1 MTTPTDPH
9 ATTPNPPMMQGAPWR
24 HELLRLVGLHYPSVD
39 VVNFTGLLTMLERWR
54 TYGEAGMLFHT
65 RAPHTHTP
73 QQVIELAD
81 QMGGARL
88 HTDYYLPAKR
98 LNAHSHMQLPTALTA
113 MLILIQDHT
122 SHNPHMVDMFWQPFP
137 YSTPHTRSTWLMA
150 PTQSTTAWLY
160 TQLHRDQPRIP
171 RTVAQWAIT
180 SAWNHTTSHHAP
192 LAPRPTTLSA
202 DTMPT
207 TT

>member
-1 MTTPTDPH
+1 MTNPTHNTGTQPL
-9 ATTPNPPMMQGAPWR
+9 AMPQGKQWR
-24 HELLRLVGLHYPSVD
+24 NELLQLVDLYYPGVD
-39 VVNFTGLLTMLERWR
+39 TTNFTGFLTLLERWHVH
-54 TYGEAGMLFHT
+54 GEAGMLFHT
-65 RAPHTHTP
+65 RAPHTLTP
-73 QQVIELAD
+73 MRTIELAD
-81 QMGGARL
+81 TLGGARL

-113 MLILIQDHT
+113 MLMLIQDHT

-137 YSTPHTRSTWLMA
+137 YSTTHTRNTWLMA
-150 PTQSTTAWLY
+150 PSQSPAAWLY
-160 TQLHRDQPRIP
+160 TQLHRDQARIP

-180 SAWNHTTSHHAP
+180 SAWNHTTGHHAP

>member
-1 MTTPTDPH
+1 MP
-9 ATTPNPPMMQGAPWR
+9 QGKQWR
-24 HELLRLVGLHYPSVD
+24 NELLQLVDLYYPGVD
-39 VVNFTGLLTMLERWR
+39 TTNFTGFLTLLERWHVH
-54 TYGEAGMLFHT
+54 GEAGMLFHT
-65 RAPHTHTP
+65 RAPHTLTP
-73 QQVIELAD
+73 MRTIELAD
-81 QMGGARL
+81 TLGGARL

-137 YSTPHTRSTWLMA
+137 YSTPHTRSMWLLA
-150 PTQSTTAWLY
+150 PTQSPAAWLY
-160 TQLHRDQPRIP
+160 TQLHRDQARIP

-180 SAWNHTTSHHAP
+180 SAWNHTTGHTPPS
-192 LAPRPTTLSA
+192 PRPTTLSA

>member
-1 MTTPTDPH
+1 MTKPTHNTGTQPL
-9 ATTPNPPMMQGAPWR
+9 AMPQGKQWR
-24 HELLRLVGLHYPSVD
+24 NELLQLVDLYYPGVD
-39 VVNFTGLLTMLERWR
+39 TTNFTGFLTLLERWHVH
-54 TYGEAGMLFHT
+54 GEAGMLFHT
-65 RAPHTHTP
+65 RAPHTLTP
-73 QQVIELAD
+73 MRTIELAD
-81 QMGGARL
+81 TLGGARL

-113 MLILIQDHT
+113 MLMLIQDHT

-137 YSTPHTRSTWLMA
+137 YSTPHTRSMWLMA
-150 PTQSTTAWLY
+150 PTQSPAAWLY
-160 TQLHRDQPRIP
+160 TQLHRDQARIP

-180 SAWNHTTSHHAP
+180 SAWNHTTGHTP

>member
-1 MTTPTDPH
+1 MTNPTHNIGTQPL
-9 ATTPNPPMMQGAPWR
+9 AMPQGKQWR
-24 HELLRLVGLHYPSVD
+24 NELLQLVDLYYPGVD
-39 VVNFTGLLTMLERWR
+39 TTNFTGFLTLLERWHVH
-54 TYGEAGMLFHT
+54 GEAGMLFHT
-65 RAPHTHTP
+65 RAPHTLTP
-73 QQVIELAD
+73 MRTIELAD
-81 QMGGARL
+81 TLGGARL

-113 MLILIQDHT
+113 MLMLIQDHT

-137 YSTPHTRSTWLMA
+137 YSTPHTRNTWLMA

-180 SAWNHTTSHHAP
+180 SAWNHTTGHTPPS
-192 LAPRPTTLSA
+192 PRPTTLSA

>member
-1 MTTPTDPH
+1 MP
-9 ATTPNPPMMQGAPWR
+9 QGKQWR
-24 HELLRLVGLHYPSVD
+24 NELLQLVDLYYPGVD
-39 VVNFTGLLTMLERWR
+39 TTNFTGFLTLLERWHVH
-54 TYGEAGMLFHT
+54 GEAGMLFHT
-65 RAPHTHTP
+65 RAPHTLTP
-73 QQVIELAD
+73 MRTIELAD
-81 QMGGARL
+81 TLGGARL

-113 MLILIQDHT
+113 MLMLIQDHT

-137 YSTPHTRSTWLMA
+137 YSTPHTRSMWLMA
-150 PTQSTTAWLY
+150 PTQSPTAWLY
-160 TQLHRDQPRIP
+160 TQLHRDQARIP

-180 SAWNHTTSHHAP
+180 SAWNHTSRHTPPS
-192 LAPRPTTLSA
+192 PRPTTLSA

>member
-1 MTTPTDPH
+1 MTKPTHNTGTQPL
-9 ATTPNPPMMQGAPWR
+9 AMPQGKQWR
-24 HELLRLVGLHYPSVD
+24 NELLQLVDLYYPGVD
-39 VVNFTGLLTMLERWR
+39 TTNFTGFLTLLERWHVH
-54 TYGEAGMLFHT
+54 GEAGMLFHT
-65 RAPHTHTP
+65 RAPHTLTP
-73 QQVIELAD
+73 MRTIELAD
-81 QMGGARL
+81 TLGGARL

-113 MLILIQDHT
+113 MLMLIQDHT

-137 YSTPHTRSTWLMA
+137 YSTPHTRSMWLMA
-150 PTQSTTAWLY
+150 PTQSPAAWLY
-160 TQLHRDQPRIP
+160 TQLHRDQARIP

-180 SAWNHTTSHHAP
+180 SAWNHTSRHTPPS
-192 LAPRPTTLSA
+192 PRPTTLSA

>member
-1 MTTPTDPH
+1 MP
-9 ATTPNPPMMQGAPWR
+9 QGKQWR
-24 HELLRLVGLHYPSVD
+24 NELLQLVDLYYPGVD
-39 VVNFTGLLTMLERWR
+39 TTNFTGFLTLLERWHVH
-54 TYGEAGMLFHT
+54 GEAGMLFHT
-65 RAPHTHTP
+65 RAPHTLTP
-73 QQVIELAD
+73 MRTIELAD
-81 QMGGARL
+81 TLGGARL

-113 MLILIQDHT
+113 MLMLIQDHT

-137 YSTPHTRSTWLMA
+137 YSTPHTRSMWLLA
-150 PTQSTTAWLY
+150 PTQSPAAWLY
-160 TQLHRDQPRIP
+160 TQLHRDQARIP

-180 SAWNHTTSHHAP
+180 SAWNHTTGHTP

>member
-1 MTTPTDPH
+1 MTKPTHNTGTQPL
-9 ATTPNPPMMQGAPWR
+9 AMPQGKQWR
-24 HELLRLVGLHYPSVD
+24 NELLQLVDLYYPGVD
-39 VVNFTGLLTMLERWR
+39 TTNFTGFLTLLERWHVH
-54 TYGEAGMLFHT
+54 GEAGMLFHT
-65 RAPHTHTP
+65 RAPHTLTP
-73 QQVIELAD
+73 MRTIELAD
-81 QMGGARL
+81 TLGGARL

-113 MLILIQDHT
+113 MLMLIQDHT

-137 YSTPHTRSTWLMA
+137 YSTPHTRSMWLMA
-150 PTQSTTAWLY
+150 PSQSPAAWLY
-160 TQLHRDQPRIP
+160 TQLHRDQARIP

-180 SAWNHTTSHHAP
+180 SAWNHTTGHTPPS
-192 LAPRPTTLSA
+192 PRPTTLSA

>member
-1 MTTPTDPH
+1 MTKPTHNTGTQPL
-9 ATTPNPPMMQGAPWR
+9 AMPQGKQWR
-24 HELLRLVGLHYPSVD
+24 NELLQLVDLYYPGVD
-39 VVNFTGLLTMLERWR
+39 TTNFTGFLTLLERWHVH
-54 TYGEAGMLFHT
+54 GEAGMLFHT
-65 RAPHTHTP
+65 RAPHQLTP
-73 QQVIELAD
+73 QQVITLAD
-81 QMGGARL
+81 RMGGAQL

-113 MLILIQDHT
+113 MLMLIQDHT

-137 YSTPHTRSTWLMA
+137 YSTPHTRSMWLMA
-150 PTQSTTAWLY
+150 PTQSPAAWLY
-160 TQLHRDQPRIP
+160 TQLHRDQARIP

-180 SAWNHTTSHHAP
+180 SAWNHTTGHTP

>member
-1 MTTPTDPH
+1 MTNPTHNTGTQPL
-9 ATTPNPPMMQGAPWR
+9 AMPQGKQWR
-24 HELLRLVGLHYPSVD
+24 NELLQLVDLYYPGVD
-39 VVNFTGLLTMLERWR
+39 TTNFTGFLTLLERWHVH
-54 TYGEAGMLFHT
+54 GEAGMLFHT
-65 RAPHTHTP
+65 RAPHQLTP
-73 QQVIELAD
+73 QQVITLAD
-81 QMGGARL
+81 RMGGAQL

-113 MLILIQDHT
+113 MLMLIQDHT

-137 YSTPHTRSTWLMA
+137 YSTPHTRNTWLMA

-180 SAWNHTTSHHAP
+180 SAWNHTTGHTPPS
-192 LAPRPTTLSA
+192 PRPTTLSA

>member
-1 MTTPTDPH
+1 MP
-9 ATTPNPPMMQGAPWR
+9 QGKQWR
-24 HELLRLVGLHYPSVD
+24 NELLQLVDLYYPGVD
-39 VVNFTGLLTMLERWR
+39 TTNFTGFLTLLERWHVH
-54 TYGEAGMLFHT
+54 GEAGMLFHT
-65 RAPHTHTP
+65 RAPHTLTP
-73 QQVIELAD
+73 MRTIELAD
-81 QMGGARL
+81 TLGGARL

-113 MLILIQDHT
+113 MLMLIQDHT

-137 YSTPHTRSTWLMA
+137 YSTPHTRSMWLMA
-150 PTQSTTAWLY
+150 PSQSPAAWLY
-160 TQLHRDQPRIP
+160 TQLHRDQARIP

-180 SAWNHTTSHHAP
+180 SAWNHTTGHTP

>member
-1 MTTPTDPH
+1 MP
-9 ATTPNPPMMQGAPWR
+9 QGKQWR
-24 HELLRLVGLHYPSVD
+24 NELLQLVDLYYPGVD
-39 VVNFTGLLTMLERWR
+39 TTNFTGFLTLLERWHVH
-54 TYGEAGMLFHT
+54 GEAGMLFHT
-65 RAPHTHTP
+65 RAPHTLTP
-73 QQVIELAD
+73 MRTIELAD
-81 QMGGARL
+81 TLGGARL

-113 MLILIQDHT
+113 MLMLIQDHT

-137 YSTPHTRSTWLMA
+137 YSTPHTRSMWLLA
-150 PTQSTTAWLY
+150 PTQSPAAWLY
-160 TQLHRDQPRIP
+160 TQLHRDQARIP

-180 SAWNHTTSHHAP
+180 SAWNHTTGHTPPS
-192 LAPRPTTLSA
+192 PRPTTLSA

>member
-1 MTTPTDPH
+1 MP
-9 ATTPNPPMMQGAPWR
+9 QGKQWR
-24 HELLRLVGLHYPSVD
+24 NELLQLVDLYYPGVD
-39 VVNFTGLLTMLERWR
+39 TTNFTGFLTLLERWHVH
-54 TYGEAGMLFHT
+54 GEAGMLFHT
-65 RAPHTHTP
+65 RAPHTLTP
-73 QQVIELAD
+73 MRTIELAD
-81 QMGGARL
+81 TLGGARL

-113 MLILIQDHT
+113 MLMLIQDHT

-137 YSTPHTRSTWLMA
+137 YSTPHTRSMWLMA
-150 PTQSTTAWLY
+150 PTQSPAAWLY
-160 TQLHRDQPRIP
+160 TQLHRDQARIP

-180 SAWNHTTSHHAP
+180 SAWNHTTGHTPPS
-192 LAPRPTTLSA
+192 PRPTTLSA

>member
-1 MTTPTDPH
+1 MTNPTHNTGTQPL
-9 ATTPNPPMMQGAPWR
+9 AMPQGKQWR
-24 HELLRLVGLHYPSVD
+24 NELLQLVDLYYPGVD
-39 VVNFTGLLTMLERWR
+39 TTNFTGFLTLLERWHVH
-54 TYGEAGMLFHT
+54 GEAGMLFHT
-65 RAPHTHTP
+65 RAPHTLTP
-73 QQVIELAD
+73 MRTIELAD
-81 QMGGARL
+81 TLGGARL

-137 YSTPHTRSTWLMA
+137 YSTPHTRSMWLLA
-150 PTQSTTAWLY
+150 PTQSPAAWLY
-160 TQLHRDQPRIP
+160 TQLHRDQARIP

-180 SAWNHTTSHHAP
+180 SAWNHTTGHTPPS
-192 LAPRPTTLSA
+192 PRPTTLSA

>member
-1 MTTPTDPH
+1 MTKPTHNTGTQPL
-9 ATTPNPPMMQGAPWR
+9 AMPQGKQWR
-24 HELLRLVGLHYPSVD
+24 NELLQLVDLYYPGVD
-39 VVNFTGLLTMLERWR
+39 TTNFTGFLTLLERWHVH
-54 TYGEAGMLFHT
+54 GEAGMLFHT
-65 RAPHTHTP
+65 RAPHTLTP
-73 QQVIELAD
+73 MRTIELAD
-81 QMGGARL
+81 TLGGARL

-113 MLILIQDHT
+113 MLMLIQDHT

-137 YSTPHTRSTWLMA
+137 YSTPHTRSMWLMA
-150 PTQSTTAWLY
+150 PTQSPAAWLY
-160 TQLHRDQPRIP
+160 TQLHRDQARIP

-180 SAWNHTTSHHAP
+180 SAWNHTTGHTPPS
-192 LAPRPTTLSA
+192 PRPTTLSA

>member
-1 MTTPTDPH
+1 MTNPTHNTGTQPL
-9 ATTPNPPMMQGAPWR
+9 AMPQGKQWR
-24 HELLRLVGLHYPSVD
+24 NELLQLVDLYYPGVD
-39 VVNFTGLLTMLERWR
+39 TTNFTGFLTLLERWHVH
-54 TYGEAGMLFHT
+54 GEAGMLFHT
-65 RAPHTHTP
+65 RAPHTLTP
-73 QQVIELAD
+73 MRTIELAD
-81 QMGGARL
+81 TLGGARL

-113 MLILIQDHT
+113 MLMLIQDHT

-137 YSTPHTRSTWLMA
+137 YSTPHTRSMWLLA
-150 PTQSTTAWLY
+150 PTQSPAAWLY
-160 TQLHRDQPRIP
+160 TQLHRDQARIP

-180 SAWNHTTSHHAP
+180 SAWNHTTGHTPPS
-192 LAPRPTTLSA
+192 PRPTTLSA

>member
-1 MTTPTDPH
+1 MTKPTHNTGTQPL
-9 ATTPNPPMMQGAPWR
+9 AMPQGKQWR
-24 HELLRLVGLHYPSVD
+24 NELLQLVDLYYPGVD
-39 VVNFTGLLTMLERWR
+39 TTNFTGFLTLLERWHVH
-54 TYGEAGMLFHT
+54 GEAGMLFHT
-65 RAPHTHTP
+65 RAPHTLTP
-73 QQVIELAD
+73 MRTIELAD
-81 QMGGARL
+81 TLGGARL

-113 MLILIQDHT
+113 MLMLIQDHT

-137 YSTPHTRSTWLMA
+137 YSTPHTRSMWLMA
-150 PTQSTTAWLY
+150 PSQSPAAWLY
-160 TQLHRDQPRIP
+160 TQLHRDQARIP

-180 SAWNHTTSHHAP
+180 SAWNHTTGHTP

>member
-1 MTTPTDPH
+1 
-9 ATTPNPPMMQGAPWR
+9 
-24 HELLRLVGLHYPSVD
+24 
-39 VVNFTGLLTMLERWR
+39 
-54 TYGEAGMLFHT
+54 MLFHT
-65 RAPHTHTP
+65 RAPHTLTP
-73 QQVIELAD
+73 MRTIELAD
-81 QMGGARL
+81 TLGGARL

-113 MLILIQDHT
+113 MLMLIQDHT

-137 YSTPHTRSTWLMA
+137 YSTPHTRSMWLLA
-150 PTQSTTAWLY
+150 PTQSPAAWLY
-160 TQLHRDQPRIP
+160 TQLHRDQARIP

-180 SAWNHTTSHHAP
+180 SAWNHTTGHTPPS
-192 LAPRPTTLSA
+192 PRPTTLSA

>member
-1 MTTPTDPH
+1 MP
-9 ATTPNPPMMQGAPWR
+9 QGKQWR
-24 HELLRLVGLHYPSVD
+24 NELLQLVDLYYPGVD
-39 VVNFTGLLTMLERWR
+39 TTNFTGFLTLLERWHVH
-54 TYGEAGMLFHT
+54 GEAGMLFHT
-65 RAPHTHTP
+65 RAPHTLTP
-73 QQVIELAD
+73 MRTIELAD
-81 QMGGARL
+81 TLGGARL

-113 MLILIQDHT
+113 MLMLIQDHT

-137 YSTPHTRSTWLMA
+137 YSTPHTRSMWLMA
-150 PTQSTTAWLY
+150 PTQSPAAWLY
-160 TQLHRDQPRIP
+160 TQLHRDQARIP

-180 SAWNHTTSHHAP
+180 SAWNHTTGHTP

>member
-1 MTTPTDPH
+1 MTKPTHNTGTQPL
-9 ATTPNPPMMQGAPWR
+9 AMPQGKQWR
-24 HELLRLVGLHYPSVD
+24 NELLQLVDLYYPGVD
-39 VVNFTGLLTMLERWR
+39 TTNFTGFLTLLERWHVH
-54 TYGEAGMLFHT
+54 GEAGMLFHT
-65 RAPHTHTP
+65 RAPHTLTP
-73 QQVIELAD
+73 MRTIELAD
-81 QMGGARL
+81 TLGGARL

-113 MLILIQDHT
+113 MLMLIQDHT

-137 YSTPHTRSTWLMA
+137 YSTPHTHSMWLMA
-150 PTQSTTAWLY
+150 PSQSPAAWLY
-160 TQLHRDQPRIP
+160 TQLHRDQARIP

-180 SAWNHTTSHHAP
+180 SAWNNTSRHTPPS
-192 LAPRPTTLSA
+192 PRPTTLSA

>member
-1 MTTPTDPH
+1 
-9 ATTPNPPMMQGAPWR
+9 MMQGAPWR

-39 VVNFTGLLTMLERWR
+39 VVNFTGLLTMLERWH

-65 RAPHTHTP
+65 RAPHQLTP
-73 QQVIELAD
+73 QQVITLAD
-81 QMGGARL
+81 RMGGAQL

-113 MLILIQDHT
+113 MLMLIQDHT

-137 YSTPHTRSTWLMA
+137 YSTPHTRSMWLMA
-150 PTQSTTAWLY
+150 PSQSPAAWLY
-160 TQLHRDQPRIP
+160 TQLHRDQARIP

-180 SAWNHTTSHHAP
+180 SAWNHTSRHTPPS
-192 LAPRPTTLSA
+192 PRPTTLSA

>member
-1 MTTPTDPH
+1 MP
-9 ATTPNPPMMQGAPWR
+9 QGKQWR
-24 HELLRLVGLHYPSVD
+24 NELLQLVDLYYPGVD
-39 VVNFTGLLTMLERWR
+39 TTNFTGFLTLLERWHVH
-54 TYGEAGMLFHT
+54 GEAGMLFHT
-65 RAPHTHTP
+65 RAPHTLTP
-73 QQVIELAD
+73 MRTIELAD
-81 QMGGARL
+81 TLGGARL

-113 MLILIQDHT
+113 MLMLIQDHT

-137 YSTPHTRSTWLMA
+137 YSTPHTRSMWLMA
-150 PTQSTTAWLY
+150 PSQSPAAWLY
-160 TQLHRDQPRIP
+160 TQLHRDQARIP

-180 SAWNHTTSHHAP
+180 SAWNHTTGHTPPS
-192 LAPRPTTLSA
+192 PRPTTLSA

>member
-1 MTTPTDPH
+1 MTKPTHNTGTQPL
-9 ATTPNPPMMQGAPWR
+9 AMPQGKQWR
-24 HELLRLVGLHYPSVD
+24 NELLQLVDLYYPGVD
-39 VVNFTGLLTMLERWR
+39 TTNFTGFLTLLERWHVH
-54 TYGEAGMLFHT
+54 GEAGMLFHT
-65 RAPHTHTP
+65 RAPHTLTP
-73 QQVIELAD
+73 MRTIELAD
-81 QMGGARL
+81 TLGGARL

-113 MLILIQDHT
+113 MLMLIQDHT

-137 YSTPHTRSTWLMA
+137 YSTPHTRSMWLLA
-150 PTQSTTAWLY
+150 PTQSPAAWLY
-160 TQLHRDQPRIP
+160 TQLHRDQARIP

-180 SAWNHTTSHHAP
+180 SAWNHTTGHTTPS
-192 LAPRPTTLSA
+192 PRPTTLSA